1 MAIKEK
7 KESWFQKRTRLRAE
21 AECAV
26 VDACVIQAD
35 SKSKE
40 SQVIISELERL
51 VETIRSEVKQR
62 FAAKDDIGEL
72 TIRKEEALQYEL
84 EVKEERHF
92 KESYMRL
99 VQMLRDVQM
108 MINRLM
114 RMGDYKTV
122 IRIIPEK
129 TLPKYIKA
137 LDKETLE
144 KVLEKTDAIRKKL
157 QDRML
162 EITKAGKARAEA
174 KARSAFVSDFVA
186 EKANGTEAKQRADLE
201 AFIAGGKTATEPV
214 VPVPAEVETSQTET
228 APAVRPTNKA

>member
-7 KESWFQKRTRLRAE
+7 KESWLQKRTKLRAE

-26 VDACVIQAD
+26 VDACVMQAD

-40 SQVIISELERL
+40 SQEIISELEKL
-51 VETIRSEVKQR
+51 VDTIRAEVAQR
-62 FAAKDDIGEL
+62 YAAGDDVGEL
-72 TIRKEEALQYEL
+72 NLRRQEAQQYEL
-84 EVKEERHF
+84 EIKEERHF

-99 VQMLRDVQM
+99 VQMLRDVQI

-137 LDKETLE
+137 LDKDTLE
-144 KVLEKTDAIRKKL
+144 KVLDKTDAIRSKL
-157 QDRML
+157 QERML
-162 EITKAGKARAEA
+162 EITKASKARAEA
-174 KARSAFVSDFVA
+174 KAKNVFTTEFLT
-186 EKANGTEAKQRADLE
+186 EKENGNEAKQRAELE
-201 AFIAGGKTATEPV
+201 AFISGNKTATAPV
-214 VPVPAEVETSQTET
+214 VPVPANMEEAESET
-228 APAVRPTNKA
+228 ATKPTNKA

>member
-7 KESWFQKRTRLRAE
+7 KESWLQKRTKLRAE

-26 VDACVIQAD
+26 VDACVMQAD

-40 SQVIISELERL
+40 SQEIISELEKL
-51 VETIRSEVKQR
+51 VDTIRAEVAQR
-62 FAAKDDIGEL
+62 YAAGDDVGEL
-72 TIRKEEALQYEL
+72 NLRRQEAQQYEL
-84 EVKEERHF
+84 EIKEERHF

-99 VQMLRDVQM
+99 VQMLRDVQI

-137 LDKETLE
+137 LDKDTLE
-144 KVLEKTDAIRKKL
+144 KVLEKTDAIRSKL
-157 QDRML
+157 QERML
-162 EITKAGKARAEA
+162 EITKASKARAEA
-174 KARSAFVSDFVA
+174 KAKTVFTTEFLT
-186 EKANGTEAKQRADLE
+186 EKAIGNEAKQRAELE
-201 AFIAGGKTATEPV
+201 ALFQAI
-214 VPVPAEVETSQTET
+214 
-228 APAVRPTNKA
+228 RPLPRP

>member
-7 KESWFQKRTRLRAE
+7 KESWLQKRTKLRAE

-26 VDACVIQAD
+26 VDACVMQAD

-40 SQVIISELERL
+40 SQEIISELEKL
-51 VETIRSEVKQR
+51 VDTIRAEVAQR
-62 FAAKDDIGEL
+62 YAAGDDVGEL
-72 TIRKEEALQYEL
+72 NLRRQEAQQYEL
-84 EVKEERHF
+84 EIKEERHF

-99 VQMLRDVQM
+99 VQMLRDVQI

-137 LDKETLE
+137 LDKDTLE
-144 KVLEKTDAIRKKL
+144 KVLEKTDAIRSKL
-157 QDRML
+157 QERML
-162 EITKAGKARAEA
+162 EITKASKARAEA
-174 KARSAFVSDFVA
+174 KAKNVFTTEFLT
-186 EKANGTEAKQRADLE
+186 EKATGNEAKQRAELE
-201 AFIAGGKTATEPV
+201 AFISGNKTATAPV
-214 VPVPAEVETSQTET
+214 VPVPANMEAESET
-228 APAVRPTNKA
+228 ATKPTNKA